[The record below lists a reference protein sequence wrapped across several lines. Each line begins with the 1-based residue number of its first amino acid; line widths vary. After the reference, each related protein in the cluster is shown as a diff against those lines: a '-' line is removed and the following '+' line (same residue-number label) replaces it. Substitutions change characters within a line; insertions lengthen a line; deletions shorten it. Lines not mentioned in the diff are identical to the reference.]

1 MLQGVA
7 TRGGNIIGVGGHWG
21 DIIISSPMLRDT
33 RSARALGYCEVA
45 KLSREALDIVSQQ
58 YPRSAAII
66 RQAAIKIA
74 IARSMMV
81 IAMYSTLNKLNKDRK
96 AMLASAHAGGGL
108 AGGLYDPEASFKAVD
123 PSFGGPGGP
132 GGPPLGGLGGV
143 PMSQQQQFHE
153 HQMMMHYQQQQYATS
168 HPPSSHAAVSRLCS
182 RLCSRLRSAGT
193 RTISSRC
200 SSTARPAPQQP
211 LRRPRSWAQGW
222 DRVAW
227 GRVACPPRVV
237 GRGSRITLMAC
248 R

>member
-153 HQMMMHYQQQQYATS
+153 HQMMMHYQQQQYAIS
-168 HPPSSHAAVSRLCS
+168 HPPPSHAAVSRLCS
-182 RLCSRLRSAGT
+182 PFAHAFAHAFALQVRALSAADAAVRRGRRPSSRSA
-193 RTISSRC
+193 
-200 SSTARPAPQQP
+200 ARPHGPRDGAGWHGAGWHAPAGW
-211 LRRPRSWAQGW
+211 WA
-222 DRVAW
+222 VA
-227 GRVACPPRVV
+227 AA
-237 GRGSRITLMAC
+237 LH
-248 R
+248 